1 MRPGLPLDKATPAV
15 AFCFFLNRLLERETW
30 ARERLARFAG
40 QSVELVPPLLAP
52 FRVTIG
58 AGGRL
63 DPGGAEVQATVSL
76 NGVERSTPLADDVRA
91 LARELRWDFEE
102 ELSRVVGDVAAARIG
117 GAARALAR
125 WPADAA
131 QRVTEALGAYATD
144 EARLVVGRT
153 ELDGLEDDVQ
163 ALHAALRALEQRIA
177 RLA

>member
-40 QSVELVPPLLAP
+40 QSVQLAPPLLAP

-58 AGGRL
+58 AAGRVEQGGEAPSAWISL
-63 DPGGAEVQATVSL
+63 D
-76 NGVERSTPLADDVRA
+76 GVAGDSPLADEVRA

-102 ELSRVVGDVAAARIG
+102 ELSRVVGDVAAVRIG
-117 GAARALAR
+117 GAARAFAR

-153 ELDGLEDDVQ
+153 ELNGLKDEVQ
-163 ALHAALRALEQRIA
+163 QLHAALRALEQRIA

>member
-1 MRPGLPLDKATPAV
+1 LRPALPLDKATPAV

-40 QSVELVPPLLAP
+40 QSVELAPPLLAP

-58 AGGRL
+58 AGGRIENGGEAPSAWISL
-63 DPGGAEVQATVSL
+63 DGITGGSSL
-76 NGVERSTPLADDVRA
+76 AQEVRA

-117 GAARALAR
+117 GAARAFAR

-131 QRVTEALGAYATD
+131 ARFTEALGAYATD
-144 EARLVVGRT
+144 EARLVVRRI
-153 ELDGLEDDVQ
+153 ELDGLKDEIQ
-163 ALHAALRALEQRIA
+163 ELHAALGALEQRIA